1 MQRLAAVVLKDSS
14 DEALQ
19 YGSTEGYKPLRDY
32 IAKDIKIL
40 VWILNP
46 DNILMINGS
55 QQGLDLIG
63 KVFLNRDDVV
73 LIERPTYL
81 AAIQSFG
88 LYEPKFVS
96 IPLLDDGIDH
106 GCA

>member
-1 MQRLAAVVLKDSS
+1 MQ
-14 DEALQ
+14 
-19 YGSTEGYKPLRDY
+19 
-32 IAKDIKIL
+32 KDIKNL

-96 IPLLDDGIDH
+96 VPLLDDGIDIDVLKDMIR
-106 GCA
+106 GFKSKAFLFNSKFPEPNWYNLFKK